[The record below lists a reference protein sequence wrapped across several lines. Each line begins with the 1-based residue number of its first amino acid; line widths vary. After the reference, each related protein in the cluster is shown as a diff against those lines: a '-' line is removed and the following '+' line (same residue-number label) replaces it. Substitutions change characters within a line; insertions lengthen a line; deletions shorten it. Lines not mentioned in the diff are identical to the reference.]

1 MSIAIKSG
9 NSNDLA
15 AVNAAGALKVASGI
29 TGATS
34 GNIAEVTA
42 AGQLKVALP
51 TDSFGA
57 VHTTM
62 DPTVL
67 FYDTYDGTVFDT
79 TNRWMSYGTV
89 AVNQA
94 QGCASVN
101 PGTVANAS
109 VVAVSQPSL
118 TINATVTAAGE
129 VAFEGGTP
137 ATGNHR
143 FWGLG
148 STTGNVGTTIAP
160 LTDAVGFEVDVTGV
174 LRASV
179 YSNGTRIFSAILT
192 MPTDGQSHIFMLQA
206 RGDIAFFFFD
216 DYTTPVAQTFT
227 GPAKQVLP
235 FRMHSI
241 NSATVTNT
249 PTMVVQGFSVV
260 DTSRQSTGI
269 SDGTYPWRKVRV
281 DAAGAVI
288 VANGG
293 AAVITGNG
301 PSSVASANS
310 NTLLLAANA
319 NRRGATITNDSTAVL
334 YVSLGTNAAS
344 ASNFTVKLA
353 AAAYY
358 EVPFGYSGEIRGI
371 WASVNGS
378 ARVTEVAGI

>member
-15 AVNAAGALKVASGI
+15 AVNSAGALKVASSI
-29 TGATS
+29 TGGLT
-34 GNIAEVTA
+34 GNIADVDA
-42 AGQLKVALP
+42 AGRLKVALP
-51 TDSFGA
+51 SDMFGA
-57 VHTTM
+57 ISVTM

-79 TNRWMSYGTV
+79 TNRWNTYGTV
-89 AVNQA
+89 AVSQA
-94 QGCASVN
+94 QGNASVN
-101 PGTVANAS
+101 PGNTA
-109 VVAVSQPSL
+109 
-118 TINATVTAAGE
+118 NATVAAASQPTITINTAVIVAGE
-129 VAFEGGTP
+129 ITFEAAP
-137 ATGNHR
+137 AATGNHR

-148 STTGNVGTTIAP
+148 STTGNVGTAVAP
-160 LTDAVGFEVDVTGV
+160 LTDAVGFEVDITGV

-179 YSNGTRIFSAILT
+179 YSNGTRIFSTILT
-192 MPTDGQSHIFMLQA
+192 MPTDGLPHLYMVQA
-206 RGDIAFFFFD
+206 RGDVAFFFID
-216 DYTTPVAQTFT
+216 DFNTSVAQTFT

-235 FRMHSI
+235 FRMHSL
-241 NSATVTNT
+241 NSATVTGT
-249 PTMVVQGFSVV
+249 PIMVVQGFAVA
-260 DTSRQSTGI
+260 DMSRQAIGI

-293 AAVITGNG
+293 ASVITASG
-301 PSSVASANS
+301 PTAVASATS

-344 ASNFTVKLA
+344 ATSFTVKLA
-353 AAAYY
+353 ASAYY

-378 ARVTEVAGI
+378 ARITEVAGV